1 MNNAAMTGGAFT
13 ANLGAGDLIMIIQ
26 MQGAS
31 INTTAA
37 SKDFGQVTS
46 YGNAG
51 NYEFREVRSVVG
63 NTINL
68 ACALTNS
75 YTAAGKVQVVR
86 VPRYTTLTVAT
97 GSTITAPAWDG
108 TTGGIVTLEAT
119 GNITLTTTANI
130 NVSGLGF
137 RGGAVIATGVDGN
150 SATATLGTNQNYA
163 FTAYGTTAGAEK
175 GESIAG
181 YQAGIPGGFRYGRG
195 AVANGGGGG
204 NQHNG
209 GGGGGANV
217 GTGTWTG
224 FGNPVAG
231 FNAAWH
237 LDAELEGVNTTSNT
251 NAELA
256 TSSGGGRG
264 GYTYSSS
271 DQNAATVAPGNTLW
285 GGNYRR
291 IQGGLGG
298 RPLDV
303 SGGRLFLGGG
313 GGAGDSN
320 NGNGKSGAPGGGLVY
335 LLVGGNISDTGTSST
350 SVVADGAAGTNTTDG
365 GQDGA
370 GGGGGGGTIV
380 VAVTG
385 TLTGVSAS
393 AQGGTGG
400 SQLLAR
406 AQLNESEGPGGGGG
420 GGYIRYT
427 SGKTISPLSVAGGA
441 NGTTNSSLVTE
452 FPPNGATIGG
462 AGTTATFTPSESCLV
477 VADVTTAFTVSSA
490 AVLAGA
496 QTGSYTVTFTN
507 TGTAA
512 ATQVTRVITLPTG
525 ATATAAQAPGATI
538 GTNTSGDVTL
548 TYTTV
553 ASQAANTN
561 TSVTFSF
568 TAPSL
573 SGSYLVTS
581 TTSTTSNQGVNTS
594 LDQVTTAL
602 TVTNTAPVAN
612 NVTTTPSVNRDAP
625 GQVAILPLDAD
636 DSDGSIATYQ
646 FTSLPSNGILY
657 YNNNV
662 DGTSGTYTAIGNN
675 NILTGANPLNLTPA
689 QAGSLRFDPAGTSTT
704 SRTFMYTATDNLGLR
719 DLSPAIYT
727 IPVVADIE
735 AVYSTPNV
743 FNRDALGN
751 GSSLATVTDANG
763 AITSATLATG
773 TTLAAGIGFNTT
785 TGQFTVNSATPP
797 AAGTYTYSVN
807 TVDATGG
814 TSTINAVITIN
825 ADTEAVYTVAPAK
838 NVDSYTNG
846 FSLATVTDA
855 NGAITSA
862 VLATGTL
869 PAGIALDATTGQF
882 TVSNASQLVAGTY
895 TRSVTTTDATGGTTT
910 QNVTITINADIEA
923 VYSTPNT
930 FAYNTVTTNQTVATV
945 SDANGALTS
954 ATLATGTLPTWLT
967 LNATTGAITVNNA
980 ASVVAGTYTATI
992 NTVDNKGGLT
1002 AAPVSITFTN
1012 AAPVAVNDAATT
1024 GNDVTTPFFSVTA
1037 NDTDVDGNAT
1047 INQASVDLDPS
1058 SAGTRET
1065 TRTVT
1070 GGVFTADNLGNVSFN
1085 PDANFFGTAS
1095 VTYTIKDA
1103 LGLTSNAATISVTVG
1118 APACAEPSYFDNTT
1132 ASTGLTAE
1140 YYAGAFYTQA
1150 GFNANAITFFQ
1161 RTAPVRRIDQ
1171 TVDFTTATF
1180 GNIVPPATGTTA
1192 NPNAFSARYRGSI
1205 NIPVTG
1211 SYTFYLTSDDASYL
1225 FLDAAA
1231 LAQTPNATNATINN
1245 GGGHASALVQT
1256 TVTLTAGKHDILILY
1271 AEDGGGNNLNFEW
1284 SSTAAGIARQVVP
1297 AAALC
1302 AGPATPNATPVAL
1315 DRSTSLLNSAA
1326 TAALSPNLGATDA
1339 DGDATVSYFNIET
1352 LPAAAAGVL
1361 AYNGTA
1367 VVVGQAIPAASL
1379 NLLTFDPV
1387 NTYSG
1392 TASFTYS
1399 ATDATGRKDLTPAT
1413 YTIIISSA
1421 PVAVNDA
1428 ATTGNDVTTPFFSVT
1443 ANDTDVDG
1451 NATINQASVD
1461 LDPSSAGTR
1470 ETTRTVTGGVF
1481 TADNLG
1487 NVSFNP
1493 DANFFGTA
1501 SVTYTIKD
1509 NDGNVSNVATISVTV
1524 DAPACAE
1531 PSYFNNTTAS
1541 TGLTAEYYAGA
1552 FYLQAG
1558 FNANAITFFQRTAPV
1573 RRIDQ
1578 TVDFSGSGFGDI
1590 NPAATST
1597 TNPET
1602 FSARYRG
1609 SINIPVTG
1617 SYTFYLTSD
1626 DASYLFLDAAA
1637 LAQTPNATN
1646 ATINNGGSHG
1656 STLVQT
1662 TVTLTAGKHDILI
1675 LYADNLVDNIL
1686 KFEWSSTTAGIAR
1699 QVVPAAALCAGP
1711 ASPNATPVALDRTT
1725 TLLNSA
1731 ATAAL
1736 SPNLGATD
1744 ADGDATVS
1752 YFNIETLPA
1761 AAAGVLAYN
1770 GTAVVA
1776 GQAIPAASLNLLTFD
1791 PVNTYSGTTSFTY
1804 SVTDDTGRKDLT
1816 PATYTISIEAPSTIS
1831 GVVFEDV
1838 TYGGGNGRSLL
1849 ASGGVVRSGATVELY
1864 YANGDPVIDAASGT
1878 IQKATTNASGAY
1890 SFSGLLGTAY
1900 KVRVV
1905 NSSVSSSRVGYVNT
1919 LIGVQTFVN
1928 GDGTQVGGTTPAGVD
1943 GLPNTGTQTLNQVGV
1958 AQSIAAVSVSNGQ
1971 VLSSVDFGFNFD
1983 AVVNTNNTGQGSLSQ
1998 FITNS
2003 NALQNTASFQQV
2015 GQTAGKEAAIFHIPA
2030 SALTTTTVGNQAFI
2044 INLTSAL
2051 PNISGANAV
2060 GTVLNGAVQTAYT
2073 GNTNAAVA
2081 GVTTGPEIIL
2091 NVTAGNY
2098 DILRINAAGVS
2109 IEGLGF
2115 TGARASTANLGTAG
2129 NTNGTGIYI
2138 TSNGDQASIRNSDI
2152 YGNLKAGILV
2162 NSATGVQVTDNVVR
2176 NNGGTINGVTNTNG
2190 QGIDVFGADLT
2201 VVSNNTVTANAG
2213 YGINLDVNFTG
2224 ATVLNPSSNTIRLNT
2239 VTGNGVGAGTQLAG
2253 LAIVAAGTGNL
2264 IEQNIFAN
2272 NAGDGILA
2280 TAGITNIF
2288 SQNTFFGNV
2297 EQSIDLLNGT
2307 TSSSVTI
2314 NDNLDTD
2321 TGANNLLNFPVFTQ
2335 ATISN
2340 GKLQVTGFVTA
2351 GAKVELYLANAGTGE
2366 NFGEGGTFI
2375 ASYVEGSASDPEK
2388 RYGDYD
2394 NTQGKEVN
2402 QNRFMFALDLSTVSA
2417 ALRNAILTNGAK
2429 VTATATLAN
2438 QGTSEFAGNTLISN
2452 GPLPVELT
2460 RFDVVAVNQDAQL
2473 NWQTAIEKN
2482 NDHFEVERSFDGRSF
2497 VQIGQVQGNGT
2508 TTSVHAYAYTDARIG
2523 QQHSGTVYYRL
2534 KQVDTDGKFRYTD
2547 TRTVAFSGRAVAGAV
2562 VLYPN
2567 PATTQS
2573 TLDLSSLPSGAY
2585 QVTLVDM
2592 AGRIIRTVSVQ
2603 GGLTS
2608 NLDVRDLAEGTYTVL
2623 VRGQQT
2629 THNLKLVK
2637 RN

>member
-1 MNNAAMTGGAFT
+1 MTNLTTAQTAGTFSYLVGGTGTVYTDITAASITLTAAEANSLRFDPNGGPVGVFTFNMAAIDNDGAQDATPATFTLTITNAAPITTAKSTTIAQVADATDLADFTGTDPDGT
-13 ANLGAGDLIMIIQ
+13 AIISYALTNLTTAQTAGTFSYLVGGTGTVYTDITA
-26 MQGAS
+26 AS
-31 INTTAA
+31 ITLTAAEANSLRFDPNGGPVGVFTFNMAAIDEDGAQDATPATFTLTITNAAPTTAA
-37 SKDFGQVTS
+37 KNQTLPQAADATDLADFTGTDPD
-46 YGNAG
+46 G
-51 NYEFREVRSVVG
+51 SVVSY
-63 NTINL
+63 
-68 ACALTNS
+68 ALTNLTTAQTAGTFS
-75 YTAAGKVQVVR
+75 YLVGGTGTVYTDITAA
-86 VPRYTTLTVAT
+86 
-97 GSTITAPAWDG
+97 S
-108 TTGGIVTLEAT
+108 
-119 GNITLTTTANI
+119 ITLTQAEANSLRFDPNGGPI
-130 NVSGLGF
+130 GTFSFDMAAIDNDGRQDTSPVAFRLTITNAVPETDNKVQTLAQTLAATDLVDFTGTDDAPIASYALTNLGN
-137 RGGAVIATGVDGN
+137 A
-150 SATATLGTNQNYA
+150 Q
-163 FTAYGTTAGAEK
+163 TAGTF
-175 GESIAG
+175 S
-181 YQAGIPGGFRYGRG
+181 Y
-195 AVANGGGGG
+195 
-204 NQHNG
+204 
-209 GGGGGANV
+209 
-217 GTGTWTG
+217 
-224 FGNPVAG
+224 
-231 FNAAWH
+231 
-237 LDAELEGVNTTSNT
+237 
-251 NAELA
+251 
-256 TSSGGGRG
+256 
-264 GYTYSSS
+264 
-271 DQNAATVAPGNTLW
+271 
-285 GGNYRR
+285 
-291 IQGGLGG
+291 
-298 RPLDV
+298 
-303 SGGRLFLGGG
+303 
-313 GGAGDSN
+313 
-320 NGNGKSGAPGGGLVY
+320 LV
-335 LLVGGNISDTGTSST
+335 
-350 SVVADGAAGTNTTDG
+350 
-365 GQDGA
+365 
-370 GGGGGGGTIV
+370 
-380 VAVTG
+380 
-385 TLTGVSAS
+385 
-393 AQGGTGG
+393 
-400 SQLLAR
+400 
-406 AQLNESEGPGGGGG
+406 
-420 GGYIRYT
+420 
-427 SGKTISPLSVAGGA
+427 
-441 NGTTNSSLVTE
+441 
-452 FPPNGATIGG
+452 GG
-462 AGTTATFTPSESCLV
+462 AGTTY
-477 VADVTTAFTVSSA
+477 TTIGA
-490 AVLAGA
+490 AVTSITL
-496 QTGSYTVTFTN
+496 
-507 TGTAA
+507 TAA
-512 ATQVTRVITLPTG
+512 E
-525 ATATAAQAPGATI
+525 
-538 GTNTSGDVTL
+538 
-548 TYTTV
+548 
-553 ASQAANTN
+553 AN
-561 TSVTFSF
+561 
-568 TAPSL
+568 
-573 SGSYLVTS
+573 
-581 TTSTTSNQGVNTS
+581 
-594 LDQVTTAL
+594 
-602 TVTNTAPVAN
+602 
-612 NVTTTPSVNRDAP
+612 
-625 GQVAILPLDAD
+625 
-636 DSDGSIATYQ
+636 
-646 FTSLPSNGILY
+646 
-657 YNNNV
+657 
-662 DGTSGTYTAIGNN
+662 
-675 NILTGANPLNLTPA
+675 
-689 QAGSLRFDPAGTSTT
+689 SLRFDPNGGPVGDFVFNMAAIDNDGAQDATPA
-704 SRTFMYTATDNLGLR
+704 TFTLTITNLAPETADKVATLSSGANATAIPSLTATDPDGGTITNYALTNLASVQTAGTLSYLVGGTGAR
-719 DLSPAIYT
+719 TSITAASTTLTATEAGTLQYDPNGTISGTLTFNMAAIDNDGGQDASPA
-727 IPVVADIE
+727 
-735 AVYSTPNV
+735 
-743 FNRDALGN
+743 
-751 GSSLATVTDANG
+751 
-763 AITSATLATG
+763 
-773 TTLAAGIGFNTT
+773 
-785 TGQFTVNSATPP
+785 
-797 AAGTYTYSVN
+797 TYT
-807 TVDATGG
+807 
-814 TSTINAVITIN
+814 
-825 ADTEAVYTVAPAK
+825 
-838 NVDSYTNG
+838 
-846 FSLATVTDA
+846 
-855 NGAITSA
+855 
-862 VLATGTL
+862 
-869 PAGIALDATTGQF
+869 
-882 TVSNASQLVAGTY
+882 
-895 TRSVTTTDATGGTTT
+895 
-910 QNVTITINADIEA
+910 
-923 VYSTPNT
+923 
-930 FAYNTVTTNQTVATV
+930 
-945 SDANGALTS
+945 
-954 ATLATGTLPTWLT
+954 
-967 LNATTGAITVNNA
+967 LNI
-980 ASVVAGTYTATI
+980 
-992 NTVDNKGGLT
+992 
-1002 AAPVSITFTN
+1002 TN

-1037 NDTDVDGNAT
+1037 NDTDADGNAT

-1132 ASTGLTAE
+1132 ASNGLTAE

-1256 TVTLTAGKHDILILY
+1256 TVTLTAGKHGILILY

-1315 DRSTSLLNSAA
+1315 DRSTSLFASAA

-1399 ATDATGRKDLTPAT
+1399 VTDATGRKDLSSAT
-1413 YTIIISSA
+1413 YTITISSA

-1443 ANDTDVDG
+1443 ANDTDADG

-1531 PSYFNNTTAS
+1531 PSYFDNTTAS
-1541 TGLTAEYYAGA
+1541 NGLTAEYYAGA
-1552 FYLQAG
+1552 FYTQAG

-1686 KFEWSSTTAGIAR
+1686 KFEWSSTAAGIAR

-1711 ASPNATPVALDRTT
+1711 ATPNATPVALDRSTS
-1725 TLLNSA
+1725 LLNSA

-1744 ADGDATVS
+1744 ADGNATVS

-1770 GTAVVA
+1770 GTAVVV
-1776 GQAIPAASLNLLTFD
+1776 GQAIPAASLSLLTFD
-1791 PVNTYSGTTSFTY
+1791 PVNTYTGPASFTY
-1804 SVTDDTGRKDLT
+1804 SVTDNTGRKDLT
-1816 PATYTISIEAPSTIS
+1816 PATYSISIEAPNTIS

-1864 YANGDPVIDAASGT
+1864 YANGAPVIDA
-1878 IQKATTNASGAY
+1878 TTNTIKTTTTDASGAY
-1890 SFSGLLGTAY
+1890 SFSGLLGSTY
-1900 KVRVV
+1900 QVRVV
-1905 NSSVSSSRVGYVNT
+1905 NSTVSSSRNGYVNT

-1928 GDGTQVGGTTPAGVD
+1928 GDGAQVGGTTPAGVD
-1943 GLPNTGTQTLNQVGV
+1943 GAANTGTQTLAQVGV
-1958 AQSIAAVSVSNGQ
+1958 AQSLASVTVSNGQ
-1971 VLSSVDFGFNFD
+1971 VQNAVDFGFNFD
-1983 AVVNTNNTGQGSLSQ
+1983 AVVNTNNTGQGSLRQ

-2003 NALQNTASFQQV
+2003 NALENTVAFQQV
-2015 GQTAGKEAAIFHIPA
+2015 GQTAGTEAAIFNIPA
-2030 SALTTTTVGNQAFI
+2030 SALTTTSAGNQAFI
-2044 INLTSAL
+2044 INLTTAL

-2060 GTVLNGAVQTAYT
+2060 RTVINGAVQTAYT

-2091 NVTAGNY
+2091 NVTAGSY
-2098 DILRINAAGVS
+2098 DILGISAADVV

-2115 TGARASTANLGTAG
+2115 TGARATVAQLNTAG

-2138 TSNGDQASIRNSDI
+2138 NANGDRAVIRNSDI
-2152 YGNLKAGILV
+2152 YGNLKAGILI
-2162 NSATGVQVTDNVVR
+2162 NSATGVNLTDNIVR
-2176 NNGGTINGVTNTNG
+2176 NNGGTINGVTNLNG
-2190 QGIDVFGADLT
+2190 QGIDVFGANQTT
-2201 VVSNNTVTANAG
+2201 VSGNTISGNAG

-2224 ATVLNPSSNTIRLNT
+2224 TTVRNPSNNTISLNT
-2239 VTGNGVGAGTQLAG
+2239 LSGNGTGTAQRAG
-2253 LAIVAAGTGNL
+2253 LAILADGTGNL
-2264 IEQNIFAN
+2264 VSLNTFTGN
-2272 NAGDGILA
+2272 VGDGILA
-2280 TAGITNIF
+2280 TAGTNNTF
-2288 SQNTFFGNV
+2288 SQNSFAGNG
-2297 EQSIDLLNGT
+2297 EQSIDLMSGAT
-2307 TSSSVTI
+2307 GAGVSI
-2314 NDNLDTD
+2314 NDDQDGD
-2321 TGANNLLNFPVFTQ
+2321 TGANTLVNFPVFKQ
-2335 ATISN
+2335 ATIDGGILKIEGYAS
-2340 GKLQVTGFVTA
+2340 A
-2351 GAKVELYLANAGTGE
+2351 GATVELYLANPGSGE
-2366 NFGEGGTFI
+2366 NFGEGG
-2375 ASYVEGSASDPEK
+2375 SYVFSFVEGSSADSDTRQAS
-2388 RYGDYD
+2388 YSGQV
-2394 NTQGKEVN
+2394 NGLSQGSETN
-2402 QNRFMFALDLSTVSA
+2402 QNMFQFSLDLSTLPE
-2417 ALRNAILTNGAK
+2417 ALRNALTALEAK
-2429 VTATATLAN
+2429 VTATATKAG
-2438 QGTSEFAGNTLISN
+2438 QGTSEFSGNLTLTA

-2460 RFDVVAVNQDAQL
+2460 VFTAKAVAQDAQL
-2473 NWQTAIEKN
+2473 AWHTASEKN
-2482 NDHFEVERSFDGRSF
+2482 NAYFTVERSFDGRTFSA
-2497 VQIGQVQGNGT
+2497 IGQKEGNGST
-2508 TTSVHAYAYTDARIG
+2508 TTAHDYAFTDKGVGR
-2523 QQHSGTVYYRL
+2523 QHSGLVYYRL
-2534 KQVDTDGKFRYTD
+2534 RQVDLDGTFSFSE
-2547 TRTVAFSGRAVAGAV
+2547 TRTVRFSAPVVAGTV
-2562 VLYPN
+2562 QLYPN

-2573 TLDLSSLPSGAY
+2573 TLDLSSLPQGSY

-2592 AGRIIRTVSVQ
+2592 AGRIVRTVSVQ
-2603 GGLTS
+2603 GGLES
-2608 NLDVRDLAEGTYTVL
+2608 KLEVRDLAEGSYTVL
-2623 VRGQQT
+2623 VRGQNT